1 MQLAWNSEE
10 DIILQT
16 NYPIGGKELCKTFL
30 PHRSLVAIWQRS
42 RKLNLEYKFVRL
54 RSWTKEHI
62 NFLVENYSTKG
73 GKYCADV
80 LDRPLHLIRHKA
92 NILGLKLEGD
102 FHNSDKR
109 DFSEIFNLN
118 SPKIV
123 YLLGLIWADGSLH
136 NSINLSMVSED
147 LDEILQ
153 KLDINNLLLGC
164 SIKTRQQRENWKPQ
178 TTLLFGNKEI
188 INFLKENGYTVGRFG
203 EPKILE
209 LIPKKLHYY
218 WFRGL
223 MDGDGCYYVSTKN
236 RDYTISLAGQSK
248 STYFYIQN
256 LCQELNIKAHI
267 TCGQNKSGSKYSRV
281 TIQSL
286 EDIKKFI
293 NFIYP
298 NNINELGLDRKF
310 NKCLELLTITLKK
323 DELQAVENRKGNF
336 YYDKSRNAWR
346 VCIFINK
353 KKKYVG
359 SYKTQQ
365 EALEKLEAAKL
376 EHCL

>member
-10 DIILQT
+10 DTILQT

-42 RKLNLEYKFVRL
+42 RKLSLEYKFVRL

-62 NFLVENYSTKG
+62 NFLIENYSTKG

-80 LDRPLHLIRHKA
+80 LNRPLHLIRHKA
-92 NILGLKLEGD
+92 NIMGLTLEGD
-102 FHNSDKR
+102 FHISNKR

-118 SPKIV
+118 NPKIV
-123 YLLGLIWADGSLH
+123 YLLGLIWADGNISTTV
-136 NSINLSMVSED
+136 SISMISED
-147 LDEILQ
+147 LDQILES
-153 KLDINNLLLGC
+153 LDICDLLIGC
-164 SIKTRQQRENWKPQ
+164 SIRKHQQRENWKPQ
-178 TTLLFGNKEI
+178 TALLFGNKNI
-188 INFLKENGYTVGRFG
+188 LNFLKENGYTVGRFG

-209 LIPKKLHYY
+209 LIPKELHHY

-223 MDGDGCYYVSTKN
+223 MDGDGSYMINKN
-236 RDYTISLAGQSK
+236 KDYAISLTGHSN

-256 LCQELNIKAHI
+256 LCQELNIKPHI
-267 TCGQNKSGSKYSRV
+267 SCRENKSGSRFSRV
-281 TIQSL
+281 TILKL

-310 NKCLELLTITLKK
+310 NKCLELLNITLKK
-323 DELQAVENRKGNF
+323 DEPEAIENRKGNC
-336 YYDKSRNAWR
+336 YYNKSRDSWR

-353 KKKYVG
+353 KKKYIG
-359 SYKTQQ
+359 AYKTQK

-376 EHCL
+376 KHSL